1 MKYLLD
7 THTILWYLFGD
18 ERLSKNAK
26 EIIES
31 NICFYSYASFW
42 EISIKQSR
50 KKLEFT
56 HSIFEI
62 DEMCRRSG
70 FRKLPVT
77 LDDFNKVRNL
87 PFQENIKHNDPFDRL
102 LTKKPAIMHFA
113 FSAGFFYCLTALHIV
128 YDFQLQKP
136 HDRL

>member
-1 MKYLLD
+1 MKNLNQ
-7 THTILWYLFGD
+7 T
-18 ERLSKNAK
+18 
-26 EIIES
+26 
-31 NICFYSYASFW
+31 
-42 EISIKQSR
+42 KQ

-102 LTKKPAIMHFA
+102 LISQAIEND
-113 FSAGFFYCLTALHIV
+113 LTVITRDLNIPLYSV
-128 YDFQLQKP
+128 KTIW
-136 HDRL
+136 

>member
-18 ERLSKNAK
+18 SRLSENVKQ
-26 EIIES
+26 IVES
-31 NICFYSYASFW
+31 NICFYSYVSFW
-42 EISIKQSR
+42 EISIKQSK

-62 DEMCRRSG
+62 DEMCRKAG

-77 LDDFNKVRNL
+77 LDDFNKVRHL
-87 PFQENIKHNDPFDRL
+87 PFQANVKHNDPFDRIL
-102 LTKKPAIMHFA
+102 VSQAIENDMTIITCDDKIPL
-113 FSAGFFYCLTALHIV
+113 YEVKTV
-128 YDFQLQKP
+128 W
-136 HDRL
+136 